1 MQKRILAEETNRGV
15 GLYIVKFSMMDVNEN
30 QILIRSRTSVRRYIF
45 ITLVGTTENQVLD
58 LVDRRIKA
66 VFSCKT
72 ILVRKH
78 KIEYGKYRIGIHTED
93 ASKHTYK
100 ERIKNL
106 FPGFECQVLAL
117 GAWSQNLMDS
127 QYQIKLDFF
136 WRRKS

>member
-15 GLYIVKFSMMDVNEN
+15 GLYIVQFSMMDVNEN
-30 QILIRSRTSVRRYIF
+30 QILIRSITSVRRYIF
-45 ITLVGTTENQVLD
+45 ITLVGTTENQVD
-58 LVDRRIKA
+58 LLSRIKA
-66 VFSCKT
+66 LLSCKT

-117 GAWSQNLMDS
+117 KGPGAWSQNLMDS
-127 QYQIKLDFF
+127 LKSNFTFF
-136 WRRKS
+136 GE